1 MNLKSCIDSQ
11 CQLGNHENE
20 VSISWLKD
28 IYINNQLKLFT
39 ETEVN
44 YVVLNAN
51 SDIDS
56 KMYSIQIEN
65 KRKTWYSGSKVVLGR
80 K

>member
-1 MNLKSCIDSQ
+1 MNLKSYIDSQ

-20 VSISWLKD
+20 VSRSWLED
-28 IYINNQLKLFT
+28 IYMNNQLKLFT

-56 KMYSIQIEN
+56 ICIA
-65 KRKTWYSGSKVVLGR
+65 SK
-80 K
+80 